1 MLRILRSGQRWLT
14 AILVGGIGFV
24 FVVLYGWQSGPSDY
38 SYSEQIVK
46 VGPLEFGIA
55 EFQRVRE
62 RREAA
67 IQEQMGDAYK
77 PTKEM
82 REALDNLAAREL
94 VEGGL
99 LALAA
104 GDLGLQ
110 VTTRE
115 IERLVLA
122 DPGFRNEEGK
132 FDRENFEKFTQ
143 YEYGSQKAFMAD
155 RRLAL
160 LSIKM
165 LSLLQSQPEVSE
177 GEAREAAR
185 RDLEEVQIAFATLDA
200 GKGDPPEIAAD
211 AIAAAIAGRVEE
223 IAKIYQ
229 EKGEVYNRPE
239 RVRARHI
246 LRTVAR
252 GASEE
257 DVARVRGEIVAA
269 SERIAK
275 GEPFEQVAAEVSQDP
290 GSQNRGGDLGFF
302 ARGQMVKE
310 FEDAAF
316 GLTPGQMSGPV
327 KTEFGFHLIE
337 LEERQEAL
345 TRPLESVREEIA
357 KELLLREA
365 LRERARG
372 HAEQLAEAVRGG
384 QTLEAAARERE
395 IAVRRTG
402 WLSRRN
408 GFVPGLGTSPEVL
421 AAAFVLTPGTSSPRI
436 FEAGDGFALVQLLE
450 RKEADPAQVDALVEK
465 KREDLLTAKR
475 EARIGAWMEAH
486 RTALVES
493 GELVINLEPIR
504 GS

>member
-14 AILVGGIGFV
+14 AILVAGIGTV
-24 FVVLYGWQSGPSDY
+24 FAVFYGWQSGPSDFAY
-38 SYSEQIVK
+38 SQPIVK

-55 EFQRVRE
+55 EFERVRE

-67 IQEQMGDAYK
+67 IQEELGDRYDPRA
-77 PTKEM
+77 M
-82 REALDNLAAREL
+82 RETLDNLAAREL
-94 VEGGL
+94 VESGL

-132 FDRENFEKFTQ
+132 FDREQFEKYTQ
-143 YEYGSQKAFMAD
+143 YVYGSQKAFMAD
-155 RRLAL
+155 RRLVL
-160 LSIKM
+160 LSMKM
-165 LSLLQSQPEVSE
+165 LSLLQGQPEVSE

-211 AIAAAIAGRVEE
+211 AIAAAVAGRAEE

-229 EKGEVYNRPE
+229 EKGEEYNRPE

-246 LRTVAR
+246 LRTLGQ
-252 GASEE
+252 GASDAE
-257 DVARVRGEIVAA
+257 VGRVRGEIEAA
-269 SERIAK
+269 AERIAK
-275 GEPFEQVAAEVSQDP
+275 GEPFEHVASEVSQDP
-290 GSQNRGGDLGFF
+290 GSQIRGGDLGFF
-302 ARGQMVKE
+302 ARGQMVKA

-316 GLTPGQMSGPV
+316 ALTPGQVSAPV
-327 KTEFGFHLIE
+327 KTEFGFHLIQ

-345 TRPLESVREEIA
+345 TRPLEAVREAIA
-357 KELLLREA
+357 KELLVREA
-365 LRERARG
+365 LRERARAR
-372 HAEQLAEAVRGG
+372 AEQLAEAVRGG
-384 QTLEAAARERE
+384 QTVEAAAQQQEV
-395 IAVRRTG
+395 AVRRSG
-402 WLSRRN
+402 WLARRN
-408 GFVPGLGTSPEVL
+408 GFVPGLGTSPEAL
-421 AAAFVLTPGTSSPRI
+421 AAAFVLAPGTSSPRV
-436 FEAGDGFALVQLLE
+436 FEAGDGFALVQLVE

-465 KREDLLTAKR
+465 KREDLLAAKR
-475 EARIGAWMEAH
+475 EARIGAWMEAR
-486 RTALVES
+486 RTALVEA
-493 GELVINLEPIR
+493 GELVINLQPIR